1 MSSRFTAVGSSMPYL
16 DMEQRQRDFWRQR
29 RIFERSITERPAGK
43 LFTFYEGPPTAN
55 GAPGVHHVLS
65 RVYKDLFPRY
75 KTMRGYR
82 APRKA
87 GWDTHGLPVELEVE
101 RELGLDTKAEIEAFG
116 IAEFNRRCR
125 ESVMRYVSQWRD
137 LTDRIAFWI
146 DMDDAYV
153 TFHAEYV
160 ESVWWIFKSLW
171 DGDLIYEARRVTPH
185 CPRCE
190 TSLSSHEL
198 SLGYQED
205 TPDPSITIKFRAL
218 PESLPPD
225 LRGFDGETY
234 FVAWTTTPWTLPGNT
249 ALAVAPG
256 ETYAVVETEAGER
269 LILAQARLDGTEVG
283 LASPTVVR
291 TLPGSALVDVEYE
304 GLYEPGDWGDRVLR
318 FHDARL
324 DDAEAAPQRRV
335 LPGDFVSMEDGA
347 GIVHIAP
354 AFGEDDYDLGRAHGL
369 YFLQPID
376 LQGRFTGGPFAG
388 LFAKDA
394 DAPIMA
400 DLASRGL
407 LLRRGTVRHTYPFC
421 WRCDTPLLYYAKPS
435 WYVATT
441 QVAES
446 LNRGNREDM
455 HWYPAHIR
463 DGRYGDWLANNVDWA
478 VSRERFWGT
487 PLPFWRCEGCNATDA
502 VGSFAELAERSGTPP
517 IADPHRP
524 FVDAIT
530 IPCDDCGATMQRVPE
545 VADAWF
551 DSGAMPY
558 AQWHYPFEN
567 RELFAERFPAD
578 YICEAV
584 DQTRGWFYSLHA
596 EAALLHRVEA
606 APEPI
611 SYRHVISLGHIQD
624 EQGEKMSKSKGN
636 VVDPWSVLDE
646 HGADALRWYLFTAS
660 PTSAPRRFSSN
671 LVGEARRRF
680 LLTLWNTYS
689 FFVTY
694 AEIDGFDPA
703 SPAPAERAEL
713 DDWARGALHATIQ
726 EVTEALE
733 GYDPTRAGRAIE
745 SFLDELSN
753 WYVRRSRRRFWKSED
768 DRDKAAAYHTL
779 HECLASVA
787 TLLAPFTPYV
797 AEEMYRN
804 LVAGP
809 DPGAPESVHLAAWP
823 ASDASLIDAERIEAM
838 RLVQRL
844 ASLGRAARSKAGVK
858 VRQPLPALLV
868 GLRSA
873 RERALVEGYGPMLL
887 DELNVKRITFR
898 DASAGG
904 AESGD
909 ASGAQVEYVI
919 KPNLPVLGPRLGKAV
934 GPLRRAMQELDP
946 AVATGIAQAAEAGET
961 IEIGGV
967 SLAPA
972 DLLIE
977 LRERAGAATAQD
989 AHATVALT
997 TTLTPALVREGTARE
1012 FVHRLQSLR
1021 REAGFAITDRIVVWI
1036 DGGADADAAVAAHA
1050 DYVRAETLAVAL
1062 HSAAPPDDAH
1072 VVEESVAGQRARLGV
1087 RRA

>member
-1 MSSRFTAVGSSMPYL
+1 MSSRFTAVGSTMPYL
-16 DMEQRQRDFWRQR
+16 EMEQRQRDFWRER
-29 RIFERSITERPAGK
+29 RIFERCIAERPAGK
-43 LFTFYEGPPTAN
+43 LFSFYEGPPTAN

-218 PESLPPD
+218 PESLPAA

-269 LILAQARLDGTEVG
+269 LILAQARLDGEEVG

-335 LPGDFVSMEDGA
+335 LPGDFVSMEDGT

-369 YFLQPID
+369 FFLQPID

-394 DAPIMA
+394 DAPIMT

-407 LLRRGTVRHTYPFC
+407 LLQRGTVRHTYPFC

-487 PLPFWRCEGCNATDA
+487 PLPFWRCTGCNATDA
-502 VGSFAELAERSGTPP
+502 VGSFAELAERSGAPP

-530 IPCDDCGATMQRVPE
+530 IPCDACGATMQPRAGGRRRLVR
-545 VADAWF
+545 
-551 DSGAMPY
+551 
-558 AQWHYPFEN
+558 Q
-567 RELFAERFPAD
+567 RR
-578 YICEAV
+578 
-584 DQTRGWFYSLHA
+584 
-596 EAALLHRVEA
+596 
-606 APEPI
+606 
-611 SYRHVISLGHIQD
+611 
-624 EQGEKMSKSKGN
+624 
-636 VVDPWSVLDE
+636 
-646 HGADALRWYLFTAS
+646 DALRAVALPVREPGALPRAVPRRLHLRGRRPDAGLVLLAARRGGAAAS
-660 PTSAPRRFSSN
+660 RGGGAGADLVPPRDLAGAHPGRAGREDEQVEGQRGRPLVGARRARRRRPALVPVHGLPHRRPRRFSSN

-694 AEIDGFDPA
+694 AAIDGFDPA
-703 SPAPAERAEL
+703 SPPPAQRAEL

-726 EVTEALE
+726 EVTDALE

-745 SFLDELSN
+745 SFVDELSN

-779 HECLASVA
+779 HECLATVA

-823 ASDASLIDAERIEAM
+823 AADASLIDAERIEAM

-887 DELNVKRITFR
+887 DELNVKTITFR

-909 ASGAQVEYVI
+909 ASGALVEYVI

-961 IEIGGV
+961 IEIAGV